1 MLAHEIVS
9 DLQHPTSNH
18 SLSLFARPVRPAA
31 TPSHLS
37 RFETGTLRRLDA
49 REHVFCE
56 GDPRTHV
63 FQVEEGTIVIYK
75 VLPDGRRQV
84 IGFAYPGDLLGL
96 GTSADHMFN
105 AQATSAAKVRCLGA
119 HALEEA
125 AAHDAALALKLYQ
138 AISLELS
145 AARNLLISIG
155 QQSALERVAA
165 FLVALDRKTG
175 VADGS
180 GSMIRLPMRR
190 SDIADFLGLT
200 IETVSRTLTKLRVMQ
215 VIEIVNGTEVHLRA
229 RARLEQLAGC

>member
-1 MLAHEIVS
+1 MLAYDIVPTQSHVRPRTIEIS
-9 DLQHPTSNH
+9 PIAARAPA
-18 SLSLFARPVRPAA
+18 ARP
-31 TPSHLS
+31 LS
-37 RFETGTLRRLDA
+37 RFESGTLRRLEA

-96 GTSADHMFN
+96 GSSSDHVFN

-119 HALEEA
+119 QALEED
-125 AAHDAALALKLYQ
+125 AAHDAGLALKLYR

-155 QQSALERVAA
+155 QQSALERVAS
-165 FLVALDRKTG
+165 FLVALATKRG
-175 VADGS
+175 EPDGK
-180 GSMIRLPMRR
+180 GTVIHLPMRR
-190 SDIADFLGLT
+190 CDIADFLGLT
-200 IETVSRTLTKLRVMQ
+200 IETVSRTLTKLRVMR
-215 VIEIVNGTEVHLRA
+215 VIEIVNGTEVHLCDRG
-229 RARLEQLAGC
+229 RLE

>member
-1 MLAHEIVS
+1 MLAYEITS
-9 DLQHPTSNH
+9 DLQHPTSNRP
-18 SLSLFARPVRPAA
+18 LSPFARSVRPTSA
-31 TPSHLS
+31 PSRLS
-37 RFETGTLRRLDA
+37 RFETGTLRRLDT
-49 REHVFCE
+49 REHVFYE

-96 GTSADHMFN
+96 GTSGDHLFN
-105 AQATSAAKVRCLGA
+105 AQATSAAKIRCLGA

-215 VIEIVNGTEVHLRA
+215 MIEIVNGTEVHLRA
-229 RARLEQLAGC
+229 RTRLEQLAGC